1 MHKSGD
7 TKPPLGTVMIALALV
22 PSFRPFNV
30 SGWVIV
36 TCSGYVPGQTFTVE
50 FGVTAATA
58 AEIVE

>member
-1 MHKSGD
+1 
-7 TKPPLGTVMIALALV
+7 MIALALV